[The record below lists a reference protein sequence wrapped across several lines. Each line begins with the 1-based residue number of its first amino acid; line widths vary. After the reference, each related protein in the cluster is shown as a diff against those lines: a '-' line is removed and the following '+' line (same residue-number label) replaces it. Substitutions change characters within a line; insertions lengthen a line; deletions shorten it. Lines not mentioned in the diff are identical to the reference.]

1 MAGLFQIV
9 RRLVGYMK
17 IQRIFT
23 MHPDKRLV
31 MSLLLVMLSACTA
44 LPRNPVPVED
54 IRQAEIPGMP
64 AVCAWAG
71 QFDPDFQA
79 DLELSVQQEVPG
91 TFPLHDDGYPIY
103 HALALSGGGSSG
115 AFGAGILNGW
125 SAAGTRPDFKIVT
138 GISTGALIAPFSFL
152 GPGYDEQLK
161 TVYTTTQT
169 QDILER
175 LNLFRILFQGEAFA
189 RTTPLKNLIKTHFD
203 TGFLAAV
210 AAAHNQG
217 RRLYVGTTHMDA
229 QMLVVWNMGVIANS
243 NHPDSL
249 ALFRKVILASSSIPA
264 AFPPVFIEVELD
276 GRRYDEMHTD
286 GGTVTQVFFSEGMVD
301 LGTTARA
308 AGRMQRDGYL
318 GTLYVIRNG
327 RLGPEPDQV
336 RRRLPEISG
345 RAISTMIKYAGIND
359 LYRLKVAT
367 NTASLGFRYVAI
379 PDDFESQADE
389 MFDPREMTRLYKL
402 GYEKGLDGTAWQ
414 DTPPRYQTSW

>member
-169 QDILER
+169 LDILER
-175 LNLFRILFQGEAFA
+175 LNLFRILF
-189 RTTPLKNLIKTHFD
+189 
-203 TGFLAAV
+203 
-210 AAAHNQG
+210 
-217 RRLYVGTTHMDA
+217 
-229 QMLVVWNMGVIANS
+229 
-243 NHPDSL
+243 
-249 ALFRKVILASSSIPA
+249 
-264 AFPPVFIEVELD
+264 
-276 GRRYDEMHTD
+276 
-286 GGTVTQVFFSEGMVD
+286 
-301 LGTTARA
+301 
-308 AGRMQRDGYL
+308 
-318 GTLYVIRNG
+318 
-327 RLGPEPDQV
+327 
-336 RRRLPEISG
+336 
-345 RAISTMIKYAGIND
+345 
-359 LYRLKVAT
+359 
-367 NTASLGFRYVAI
+367 
-379 PDDFESQADE
+379 
-389 MFDPREMTRLYKL
+389 
-402 GYEKGLDGTAWQ
+402 
-414 DTPPRYQTSW
+414 